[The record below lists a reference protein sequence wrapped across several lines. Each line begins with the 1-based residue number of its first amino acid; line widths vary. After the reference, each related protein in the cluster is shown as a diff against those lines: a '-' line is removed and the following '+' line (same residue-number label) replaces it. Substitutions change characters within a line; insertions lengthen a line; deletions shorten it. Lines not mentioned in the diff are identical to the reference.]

1 MSEQNFIDVVVDGIH
16 CYWQVMASFGEHG
29 KKELVCA
36 RYSYLDSNYN
46 GNKEVEK
53 FVPVPMPSL
62 TESENSAIDMMT
74 EAFGLDEEETAEIRD
89 IALSMKWKN
98 AAYRKLQ
105 ELATKDKMCEEA
117 SKALEGS

>member
-1 MSEQNFIDVVVDGIH
+1 MSEQKFIDVVVDGIR

-36 RYSYLDSNYN
+36 RYSYLDSNYD

-62 TESENSAIDMMT
+62 TMAEDGAVDFLSET
-74 EAFGLDEEETAEIRD
+74 FGLDKEETAEIRG
-89 IALSMKWKN
+89 IALSMKWKK

-105 ELATKDKMCEEA
+105 ELANNEKMRVEA
-117 SKALEGS
+117 SKA

>member
-1 MSEQNFIDVVVDGIH
+1 MSKYEPIDVVVDGIR
-16 CYWQVMASFGEHG
+16 CYWAVMASFGEHG
-29 KKELVCA
+29 KQELVCA

-74 EAFGLDEEETAEIRD
+74 EALGLYEDETAEIRD
-89 IALSMKWKN
+89 IALSMKWKKT
-98 AAYRKLQ
+98 AYRKLQ
-105 ELATKDKMCEEA
+105 ELANNDKMREEA
-117 SKALEGS
+117 SKALEG

>member
-1 MSEQNFIDVVVDGIH
+1 MSKYEPIDVVVDGVR

-29 KKELVCA
+29 KKKLVCA
-36 RYSYLDSNYN
+36 RYSYLDSNYD

-62 TESENSAIDMMT
+62 TMAEDGAVDFLSET
-74 EAFGLDEEETAEIRD
+74 FGLDEEETAEIRG
-89 IALSMKWKN
+89 IALSKKWNK

-105 ELATKDKMCEEA
+105 ELANHDKMREEA
-117 SKALEGS
+117 SKALED